1 MRHPKAAQTP
11 TYAGLVSG
19 AASCHHNHPSG
30 NGCVDI
36 SARVSPSSCMM
47 VNWLVMILQAA
58 YVFKPSP
65 LAKAVMF
72 RIAPAA
78 NLSIESVPVRSN
90 VSSNI

>member
-1 MRHPKAAQTP
+1 
-11 TYAGLVSG
+11 
-19 AASCHHNHPSG
+19 
-30 NGCVDI
+30 
-36 SARVSPSSCMM
+36 MM
-47 VNWLVMILQAA
+47 VSWLVMILQVA

-72 RIAPAA
+72 RVVPAA